1 MPIVVDV
8 DLTAAPNPTTLPKR
22 VELRYTVH
30 STLASETL
38 SVSYRLD
45 EGHNVWFEDSDE
57 QPTKRVVREEQVGL
71 APQVCVDRITMLVGP
86 GGMGPPLT
94 VEVTQA
100 IRDSQGNVTP
110 GLVVVQIQ
118 T

>member
-22 VELRYTVH
+22 VEFRYTVH
-30 STLASETL
+30 STMASQTL
-38 SVSYRLD
+38 TVSYRLD